1 MKNDTRQFIFS
12 ILTAMGTVVANIGM
26 GIISNAQC
34 KSLDKQIKEME
45 DAKAKDDELIM
56 ERFNIINNSV
66 KEMDEKHTRM
76 TTDNVFITELS
87 KRISEEMIK
96 KM

>member
-12 ILTAMGTVVANIGM
+12 ILTAMGTVVANIGV

-66 KEMDEKHTRM
+66 KKMDEKYTRM
-76 TTDNVFITELS
+76 TTDNAFITELS